1 MRDGTCAGADLGEAV
16 RRSHPATTVTKRQP
30 LPPLVVGLGFVSLLT
45 DAASEMIFP
54 LLPVF
59 VASLGGGAMALGW
72 IEGLADLVASF
83 LKLYAG
89 KWADRC
95 GKRRPFVVGGYLL
108 SSLARPFIAL
118 ALLPWHVLSV
128 RVVDRVGKGLRGSP
142 RDALIAAA
150 VEPARRGEAFGFHR
164 SMDHAGAVLG
174 PLLAFA
180 ILQFVTDDLR
190 TLFWLAAIPGVFAVV
205 AVWCTA
211 HDVPTPAPIAPASSS
226 KDPARHLAGFL
237 LPLCVFSLGRV
248 SDVFLLALAA
258 GQRDALVELPLLWIG
273 LSFVRSSTATL
284 GGRLADRFGASRMV
298 AAGWLVHAAVFAA
311 LAFTSDQNVIR
322 ALFLVYG
329 LHAGLS
335 EGAEKALVAAIAPQK
350 TWGAAFGWYHFAAG
364 VIALV
369 ANVGFGTLWDLAGQT
384 TAFLASAGAAMLAV
398 VILFLWARAP
408 RRGG

>member
-1 MRDGTCAGADLGEAV
+1 MA
-16 RRSHPATTVTKRQP
+16 KRQP
-30 LPPLVVGLGFVSLLT
+30 LPPLVVGLGVVSLLT

-89 KWADRC
+89 KWADRS
-95 GKRRPFVVGGYLL
+95 GRRRPFVVGGYLL

-118 ALLPWHVLSV
+118 AMLPWHVLSV

-142 RDALIAAA
+142 RDALIASA

-174 PLLAFA
+174 PLFAFA

-205 AVWCTA
+205 AVWRTA
-211 HDVPTPAPIAPASSS
+211 HDVPTPAPVAVETSS
-226 KDPARHLAGFL
+226 KQPARHLAGFL
-237 LPLCVFSLGRV
+237 LPLSVFSLGRV

-273 LSFVRSSTATL
+273 LSLVRSSTATV

-311 LAFTSDQNVIR
+311 LAFTADQNLIR
-322 ALFLVYG
+322 TLFLVYG

-335 EGAEKALVAAIAPQK
+335 EGAEKALVARIAPQK
-350 TWGAAFGWYHFAAG
+350 AWGAAFGWYHFAAG

-369 ANVGFGTLWDLAGQT
+369 ANVGFGTLWDLGGQKP
-384 TAFLASAGAAMLAV
+384 AFLASAGAAIVAV
-398 VILFLWARAP
+398 VLLGLWVRRAGP
-408 RRGG
+408 